1 MDKNSKDD
9 PSGTDAQG
17 QWDFWVDRGG
27 TFTDIVAR
35 KPDGTLVTHKLLSE
49 NPTHYKD
56 AALQGIRDLLGL
68 NPNDPLHT
76 GAIRAVKM
84 GTTIA
89 TNALLE
95 RKGEPTL
102 FLTTQGFADILK
114 IGTQS
119 RPHLFKLA
127 IEKPETLYTDVAE
140 APERVSVDGEV
151 LTPLDLETTR
161 DRLQAAYDTGLRAIA
176 ICFLHGYRYS
186 VHEEQAAA
194 LAKEIGFT
202 QISVSHHVSPLIK
215 FVPRG
220 DTTVVDAYLS
230 PVLKRYVETI
240 SETLIPDESTVQE
253 TELPSPK
260 LMFMQSS
267 GGLTDAA
274 LFEGKDAILSGPAG
288 GVVGAVETSA
298 MAGFD
303 RIIGFDMGGTSTD
316 VCHYAGEL
324 ERSFDT
330 QVAGIRMRAPMM
342 QINTVAAGGGSI
354 VRFDGSRLRVGPQ
367 SAGANPGPA
376 AYRNGGPLTVTDANV
391 MVGKLLPDHF
401 PKVFGAN
408 ADETL
413 DAQTAT
419 VQFEHLAQTIP
430 GTTSAYEIADGFISI
445 AVENMAQAIKKIS
458 VLRGYDVT
466 DYTLSCFGGAG
477 GQHACLVADALG
489 METIYFHPFSG
500 ILSAYGMGL
509 ADIRTLREEA
519 LETPLTPDSPGA
531 IGRIVDRL
539 ATKNRHDLNE
549 QDIPANKTETLVHL
563 LLRYA
568 GTDTPLP
575 IAQTSY
581 KNYIVEFEKAHQAR
595 FGFSSPGKEIIIEAI
610 TVETIGKDTHVE
622 ENIAVEQNPKDSTPT
637 TTRFYSQGTWHDANV
652 VQRPTL
658 TPGDTVAGPAIIIE
672 RHATI
677 VVEAGWQARITPLNH
692 LVLRRITPRPTMHA
706 LGTKADPIR
715 LEIFNNLFIS
725 IAEQMGF
732 TLEKT
737 AHSVNIKER
746 LDFSCAI
753 FDRDGNLVAN
763 APHVPVH
770 LGSMGA
776 SVQAVIA
783 NNPDMGPGDVFVLN
797 APYNGGTH
805 LPDITVVTPV
815 YDEAGKER
823 LFYAAARGHHA
834 DIGGTTPGSMP
845 AQSKSV
851 DEEGVLIDNFK
862 LVSNGTFHEAE
873 MRSLLTDNP
882 YPARNPDQSLA
893 DLRAQ
898 IASCEKGAQELRKM
912 VAHYGLQTVRAYM
925 DHVQDNAEENVRR
938 VIGVLKDG
946 SFKKVL
952 DDGTT
957 IKVAVTVNTTDR
969 SATID
974 FTGTSPIQP
983 SNLNAPSSVAYAA
996 VLYVFRCLVDD
1007 EIPLNAG
1014 CLKPIKIII
1023 PQGSLLS
1030 PTYPAAVVGGN
1041 VETSQAVTDALFGA
1055 LGIMAGAQGSMN
1067 NFTFGNERH
1076 QYYETICGGA
1086 GAGATF
1092 HGADAV
1098 HTHMTNS
1105 RLTDPEVIEH
1115 RFPVRLK
1122 HFSIRPN
1129 TGGDGAHHGGNGV
1142 ERAVTFLEDMS
1153 VSLLTTHRTV
1163 QPLGLKGG
1171 ENGQSGENLLEHADG
1186 TQVAL
1191 EPAAQID
1198 LKSGDTIIIRTPGG
1212 GGYGPKPS
1220 K

>member
-1 MDKNSKDD
+1 MDKYIKDD
-9 PSGTDAQG
+9 PSETATQG

-35 KPDGTLVTHKLLSE
+35 KPDGILVTHKLLSE

-68 NPNDPLHT
+68 SPNDPLHT

-127 IEKPETLYTDVAE
+127 IEKPETLYTAVAE
-140 APERVSVDGEV
+140 ASERVSVEGEI
-151 LTPLDLETTR
+151 LIPLDLETTR
-161 DRLQAAYDTGLRAIA
+161 DRLQAAYDTGLRAVA
-176 ICFLHGYRYS
+176 ICFLHGYRYTA
-186 VHEEQAAA
+186 HEEQAAA
-194 LAKEIGFT
+194 LAREIGFT

-240 SETLIPDESTVQE
+240 SETLIPDEHETQE

-267 GGLTDAA
+267 GGLTDAT

-354 VRFDGSRLRVGPQ
+354 VRFDGSRLRVGPE
-367 SAGANPGPA
+367 SAGAHPGPA

-391 MVGKLLPDHF
+391 MVGKLLPNQF
-401 PKVFGAN
+401 PRVFGAN
-408 ADETL
+408 ADEAL
-413 DAQTAT
+413 DAQTT
-419 VQFEHLAQTIP
+419 TDQFEHLAQSMP

-519 LETPLTPDSPGA
+519 LETPLTLDSLDG

-539 ATKNRHDLNE
+539 ATKNRRDLNE
-549 QDIPANKTETLVHL
+549 QDISANKTETLVHL

-581 KNYIVEFEKAHQAR
+581 KNYIAEFEKAHHAR

-622 ENIAVEQNPKDSTPT
+622 ENIAVAQSPKKSTPT
-637 TTRFYSQGTWHDANV
+637 TTRFYSQG
-652 VQRPTL
+652 
-658 TPGDTVAGPAIIIE
+658 
-672 RHATI
+672 
-677 VVEAGWQARITPLNH
+677 
-692 LVLRRITPRPTMHA
+692 
-706 LGTKADPIR
+706 
-715 LEIFNNLFIS
+715 
-725 IAEQMGF
+725 
-732 TLEKT
+732 
-737 AHSVNIKER
+737 
-746 LDFSCAI
+746 
-753 FDRDGNLVAN
+753 
-763 APHVPVH
+763 
-770 LGSMGA
+770 
-776 SVQAVIA
+776 
-783 NNPDMGPGDVFVLN
+783 
-797 APYNGGTH
+797 
-805 LPDITVVTPV
+805 
-815 YDEAGKER
+815 
-823 LFYAAARGHHA
+823 
-834 DIGGTTPGSMP
+834 
-845 AQSKSV
+845 
-851 DEEGVLIDNFK
+851 
-862 LVSNGTFHEAE
+862 
-873 MRSLLTDNP
+873 
-882 YPARNPDQSLA
+882 
-893 DLRAQ
+893 
-898 IASCEKGAQELRKM
+898 
-912 VAHYGLQTVRAYM
+912 
-925 DHVQDNAEENVRR
+925 
-938 VIGVLKDG
+938 
-946 SFKKVL
+946 
-952 DDGTT
+952 
-957 IKVAVTVNTTDR
+957 
-969 SATID
+969 
-974 FTGTSPIQP
+974 
-983 SNLNAPSSVAYAA
+983 
-996 VLYVFRCLVDD
+996 
-1007 EIPLNAG
+1007 
-1014 CLKPIKIII
+1014 
-1023 PQGSLLS
+1023 
-1030 PTYPAAVVGGN
+1030 
-1041 VETSQAVTDALFGA
+1041 
-1055 LGIMAGAQGSMN
+1055 
-1067 NFTFGNERH
+1067 
-1076 QYYETICGGA
+1076 
-1086 GAGATF
+1086 
-1092 HGADAV
+1092 
-1098 HTHMTNS
+1098 
-1105 RLTDPEVIEH
+1105 
-1115 RFPVRLK
+1115 
-1122 HFSIRPN
+1122 
-1129 TGGDGAHHGGNGV
+1129 
-1142 ERAVTFLEDMS
+1142 
-1153 VSLLTTHRTV
+1153 
-1163 QPLGLKGG
+1163 
-1171 ENGQSGENLLEHADG
+1171 
-1186 TQVAL
+1186 
-1191 EPAAQID
+1191 
-1198 LKSGDTIIIRTPGG
+1198 
-1212 GGYGPKPS
+1212 
-1220 K
+1220 